1 MGILDR
7 IKGLFGAASGQGDGE
22 LSRGPLGLAVGDG
35 VGYYQERFTVTGLR
49 RIEGEKVTV
58 HHYVLVD
65 GGGQRAVLAAEDGA
79 EQKLAL
85 ERVVQASVDWNADVL
100 DKIADEPFR
109 LHARGTRRCRS
120 WNDGTTAHA
129 RSVAFRH
136 YLDASGERIIAL
148 EDFNGVREIRVGEP
162 VFEPE
167 LLLVRAGA
175 VDEHV
180 AGAVDEED
188 AAAEAAAQRS
198 RGSPIAAALA
208 LSGMRA
214 DDVPL
219 PSSSSAGGGAKP
231 RRAGE
236 DSVDSDPTAYDDD
249 NWSDDS
255 FGTEPAAA
263 QPAQPKP
270 ARVEDFVDSEDDEWA
285 AAALILREQTAAAH
299 RA

>member
-7 IKGLFGAASGQGDGE
+7 IKGLFGAGSGCGDEE

-35 VGYYQERFTVTGLR
+35 VGYYDERFTVTGLR

-65 GGGQRAVLAAEDGA
+65 GGGQRAVLAAEDGP

-85 ERVVQASVDWNADVL
+85 ERVVQASVDWNADIL

-109 LHARGTRRCRS
+109 IHARGTRRCRS

-188 AAAEAAAQRS
+188 AAAEAQAQRS
-198 RGSPIAAALA
+198 RGSPIAAAMA

-219 PSSSSAGGGAKP
+219 PSSGATKP

-249 NWSDDS
+249 KWSDDA
-255 FGTEPAAA
+255 FGAEPAAA
-263 QPAQPKP
+263 AAAPAP
-270 ARVEDFVDSEDDEWA
+270 AKSTRVEDFVDSEDDEWA
-285 AAALILREQTAAAH
+285 AAALILRQQTASAH